1 MAEEAAE
8 EAEVVEGADNPEG
21 AEGEGKKKKSP
32 LMLIILIAVPLLL
45 IGVGAALYFMGVF
58 GGGEHEKTAEE
69 KKQEE
74 LAQLKFI
81 DFPDILVNLNTGTRK
96 DKFLKLVIT
105 FEVTDEETAKMIETM
120 QPRLVD
126 QFQTYLRELRIE
138 DLQGSEG
145 VHRLREELLKR
156 TNQELS
162 PNKVHD
168 ILFKDILVQ

>member
-1 MAEEAAE
+1 MAEDTAE
-8 EAEVVEGADNPEG
+8 EAEVVEGAEG
-21 AEGEGKKKKSP
+21 AEGEGEGVKKKSP
-32 LMLIILIAVPLLL
+32 LKLIIMIAVPVLL
-45 IGVGAALYFMGVF
+45 IVIGAVLYFLGVF
-58 GGGEHEKTAEE
+58 GGGEHEPTAEE
-69 KKQEE
+69 KKQQE
-74 LAQLKFI
+74 LANLKFV

>member
-1 MAEEAAE
+1 MI
-8 EAEVVEGADNPEG
+8 V
-21 AEGEGKKKKSP
+21 
-32 LMLIILIAVPLLL
+32 MIAVPLLL

-58 GGGEHEKTAEE
+58 GGGHEKELTAEE
-69 KKQEE
+69 KKQQE
-74 LAQLKFI
+74 LANLKFI

-105 FEVTDEETAKMIETM
+105 FEVTDEETAKLIETM
-120 QPRLVD
+120 QPRLIG

-156 TNQELS
+156 TNQELA
-162 PNKVHD
+162 PKKVHD